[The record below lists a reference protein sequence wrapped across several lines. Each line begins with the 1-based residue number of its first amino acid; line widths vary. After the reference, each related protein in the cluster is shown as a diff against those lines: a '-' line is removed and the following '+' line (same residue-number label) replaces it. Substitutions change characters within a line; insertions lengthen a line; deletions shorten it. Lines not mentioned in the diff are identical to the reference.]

1 MSKTPET
8 DRWSP
13 EESSSSLVLLVDDQ
27 ALVAAALQ
35 RAVARESDVD
45 LHYCGDPREAIAVA
59 NTLKPR
65 VIFLDLVMPQ
75 IDGLTLLRQFRAN
88 KETEHTPIII
98 LSTREE
104 AETKSELFAAG
115 ANDYMVKLPDRLEL
129 LARIRYHSTAYLHR
143 LQRDAAFE
151 ALRRSQQALVV
162 SNNALLAANEQ
173 LAKATQA
180 KSEFL
185 ASMTH
190 ELRTPMN
197 GVIGISDLLLETP
210 LNPQQSDYVQTVR
223 HSAESLITL
232 VNDILDFS
240 KIEARKLTLECI
252 DFDLRELVENL
263 LRIMGV
269 NAKSKD
275 LYLAGIIPTHVVT
288 RLKGDPTRLR
298 QVLTNLLSNALK
310 FTSQGFV
317 AVRVAHLSATP
328 THVTLCFE
336 VQDTG
341 IGIAPEAQ
349 KRLFQPFSQAEE
361 SITRKFGGTG
371 LGLAICRQLVEL
383 MGGQIGMESVPG
395 KGSVFRFTVSLEKQ
409 VSASTVAAWGLPQS
423 SFRTLVVEAQ
433 PALRSLIEKQAR
445 ALGLRACGASDA
457 LQALEILRD
466 PGNADIHL
474 AILHLPLNEAVS
486 LTRAIKVD
494 STVPKMRV
502 VLLAPEGVSAADALP
517 IDACWNI
524 PLRYC
529 EASDCIASW
538 FQDEMSTPVPAPA
551 PALPESARSEVQ
563 TITADPAQSDDASLS
578 LSGWKILLAED
589 NLVNRTVA
597 LGFMKRFDGAM
608 DVAVNGVAAVEAA
621 RKTAYDLILM
631 DCEMPEMDGYEAVR
645 QIRKLEATE
654 RRQPAYILAMT
665 AHSKMEAEKKCLDAG
680 MDGFLSKPLKR
691 KELQEEIE
699 RGVERRVE

>member
-1 MSKTPET
+1 MSKTPEI

-13 EESSSSLVLLVDDQ
+13 EENSSSLVLLVDDQ

-59 NTLKPR
+59 NTLNPR

-88 KETEHTPIII
+88 KATEHTPIII

-151 ALRRSQQALVV
+151 ALRRSQHALVV

-185 ASMTH
+185 ASMSH

-197 GVIGISDLLLETP
+197 GVIGISDLLLETT
-210 LNPQQSDYVQTVR
+210 LDAQQTDYVKDVR
-223 HSAESLITL
+223 HSAESLIAL

-252 DFDLRELVENL
+252 DFDLRELVEGL

-275 LYLAGIIPTHVVT
+275 LYLAGIIPPHVET

-310 FTSQGFV
+310 FTMQGFV
-317 AVRVAHLSATP
+317 AVRVAHLSSTP
-328 THVTLCFE
+328 THVTLCLE

-383 MGGQIGMESVPG
+383 MGGQIGMESTPG

-409 VSASTVAAWGLPQS
+409 ASSTGVDSEVSQP
-423 SFRTLVVEAQ
+423 SFRTLVVEAR
-433 PALRSLIEKQAR
+433 PALRSLIEQQAR
-445 ALGLRACGASDA
+445 ALSLRACGASDA
-457 LQALEILRD
+457 LQALQILRD
-466 PGNADIHL
+466 PGNADIRL
-474 AILHLPLNEAVS
+474 VILHLPAEESVS
-486 LTRAIKVD
+486 LARAIKVD
-494 STVPKMRV
+494 PTIPAARL
-502 VLLAPEGVSAADALP
+502 VLLAPDGVAAAAALP
-517 IDACWNI
+517 FDACWSI
-524 PLRYC
+524 PLRFC
-529 EASDCIASW
+529 EARDDLAAW
-538 FQDEMSTPVPAPA
+538 FEEEMALPVNPPS
-551 PALPESARSEVQ
+551 PVTPESASTEVIE
-563 TITADPAQSDDASLS
+563 ITAASAKPDEEALS

-597 LGFMKRFDGAM
+597 LGFMKRFDGEI
-608 DVAVNGVAAVEAA
+608 DIAVNGVFAVEAA

-645 QIRKLEATE
+645 QIRQLEESE
-654 RRQPAYILAMT
+654 RRQPSYILAMT
-665 AHSKMEAEKKCLDAG
+665 AHSKLEAEKKCLDAG

-691 KELQEEIE
+691 RELQEEIE
-699 RGVERRVE
+699 RGVARRGA

>member
-1 MSKTPET
+1 MSKTPDT

-13 EESSSSLVLLVDDQ
+13 EEGSSSLVLLVDDQ

-35 RAVARESDVD
+35 RAVAQEGDVD
-45 LHYCGDPREAIAVA
+45 LHYCGDPREAIAEA
-59 NTLKPR
+59 NALKPR

-104 AETKSELFAAG
+104 AATKSELFAAG

-129 LARIRYHSTAYLHR
+129 LARIRYHAAAHLHR

-162 SNNALLAANEQ
+162 SNNALLSANEQ
-173 LAKATQA
+173 LAQATQA

-197 GVIGISDLLLETP
+197 GVIGLSELLLETA
-210 LNPQQSDYVQTVR
+210 LDAQQTDYVKAVR
-223 HSAESLITL
+223 QSAESLITL

-240 KIEARKLTLECI
+240 KIEARKLTLECL
-252 DFDLRELVENL
+252 DFDLREMLESL

-269 NAKSKD
+269 NAKAKN
-275 LYLAGIIPTHVVT
+275 LYLAGILPPHVET

-310 FTSQGFV
+310 FTTQGFV

-341 IGIAPEAQ
+341 IGISPEAQ

-361 SITRKFGGTG
+361 STTRLFGGTG

-383 MGGQIGMESVPG
+383 MGGQIGMESAPG
-395 KGSVFRFTVSLEKQ
+395 KGAVFRFTLAFEKQ
-409 VSASTVAAWGLPQS
+409 VATSSEVVPAASLPGV
-423 SFRTLVVEAQ
+423 RTLVVEPQ
-433 PALRSLIEKQAR
+433 PALRSLIEGQMRSLK
-445 ALGLRACGASDA
+445 LRVCGIADA
-457 LQALEILRD
+457 LQTLQILRD
-466 PGNADIHL
+466 PANVDIRMVVF
-474 AILHLPLNEAVS
+474 HLPQEEALS
-486 LTRAIKVD
+486 LARAIKID
-494 STVPKMRV
+494 PCIPAKRL
-502 VLLAPEGVSAADALP
+502 VLLAPEGMSADNIP
-517 IDACWNI
+517 FDACWGV

-538 FQDEMSTPVPAPA
+538 FEKEVAAPVPSPSLAEGGSETLEVTKIADAPSK
-551 PALPESARSEVQ
+551 PYDESL
-563 TITADPAQSDDASLS
+563 T

-597 LGFMKRFDGAM
+597 LGFMKRFEGAM

-645 QIRKLEATE
+645 QIRQLEE
-654 RRQPAYILAMT
+654 REQRQPSYILAMT
-665 AHSKMEAEKKCLDAG
+665 AHSKLEAERKCLDAG

-691 KELQEEIE
+691 KDLQEEIE
-699 RGVERRVE
+699 RGVERRDP